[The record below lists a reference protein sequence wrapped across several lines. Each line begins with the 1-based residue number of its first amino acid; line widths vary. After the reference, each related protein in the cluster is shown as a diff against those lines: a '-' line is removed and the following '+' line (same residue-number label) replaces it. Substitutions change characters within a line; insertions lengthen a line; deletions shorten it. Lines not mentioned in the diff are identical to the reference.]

1 MKCNKYGRPKRSVQ
15 YVSKKVFF
23 EQKDWEFL
31 SREAHNRSIDTGEH
45 ISMAHLIRT
54 AVNNQFIYL
63 TVLCNNNKKL

>member
-31 SREAHNRSIDTGEH
+31 SREAHNLSKITGQH
-45 ISMAHLIRT
+45 ISMAHLIRM
-54 AVNNQFIYL
+54 AVNNQFI
-63 TVLCNNNKKL
+63 NNKRF